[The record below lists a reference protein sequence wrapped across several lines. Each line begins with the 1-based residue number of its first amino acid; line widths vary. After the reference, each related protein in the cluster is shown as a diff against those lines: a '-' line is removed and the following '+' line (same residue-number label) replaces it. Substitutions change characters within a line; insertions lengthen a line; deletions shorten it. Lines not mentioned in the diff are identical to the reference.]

1 MMKQNEII
9 IVRVFSFDVKFK
21 GSKRTIF
28 YRKLFGFS
36 AKSKRTDRAGRERI
50 YLKTYPGLLTQ
61 IPHLKL
67 GKSVL
72 AVPLGAASRLKAFF
86 QDPAWQPIE
95 LYIFDARLPA
105 ELRFQAMRE
114 ALVTTKVG
122 EAELKEEIGAL
133 RSMAEHR
140 RVAPEVAERIRRV
153 LRVADELMKLDWS
166 DGREF
171 SNELD
176 AQLAILRKLAR

>member
-1 MMKQNEII
+1 MRQNGKIL
-9 IVRVFSFDVKFK
+9 VRVFSFDVKFK

-28 YRKLFGFS
+28 YRKLFGFT

-72 AVPLGAASRLKAFF
+72 AVPVGAASRLKAFF

-95 LYIFDARLPA
+95 LHVFDAILPA
-105 ELRFQAMRE
+105 ELRFQAMRG
-114 ALVTTKVG
+114 ALVTSKVG
-122 EAELKEEIGAL
+122 ETVLKEEISAL

-140 RVAPEVAERIRRV
+140 RVAPEVLERIRRV
-153 LRVADELMKLDWS
+153 LRVADELMKFDCS

-171 SNELD
+171 SDELES
-176 AQLAILRKLAR
+176 QLAALRKLVR